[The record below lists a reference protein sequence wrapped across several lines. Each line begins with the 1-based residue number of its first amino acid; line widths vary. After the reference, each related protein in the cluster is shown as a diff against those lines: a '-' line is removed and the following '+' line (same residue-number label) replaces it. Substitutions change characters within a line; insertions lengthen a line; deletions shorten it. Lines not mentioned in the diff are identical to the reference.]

1 MAKVFEL
8 NHPLVKQKLTLL
20 RDKETK
26 YKPFRELAKEI
37 TILVAYEAM
46 KGLEVSEVD
55 VETPLAKTTGY
66 KIKNDIVIVP
76 VLRAGVGML
85 DGVLNLAPK
94 SKVGFVGMYRDSRT
108 KEPIA
113 YYEKLPENLNDPFF
127 FVIDPMVATGGSLI
141 ATIDLIKKYGHKK
154 ISIISILAAPEGIKA
169 VHDAHPDVTIFTGV
183 VDQCLNEKKYIVPG
197 LGDAGDRLF
206 GTK

>member
-1 MAKVFEL
+1 MHYEL
-8 NHPLVKQKLTLL
+8 NHPLVKQKITLL
-20 RDKETK
+20 RDVETK
-26 YKPFRELAKEI
+26 YKQFRELAKEI
-37 TILVAYEAM
+37 TILVAFEAM
-46 KGLEVSEVD
+46 KDLEVEETTVI
-55 VETPLAKTTGY
+55 TPLVETTGY

-94 SKVGFVGMYRDSRT
+94 ARVGFIGMYRDHKT

-113 YYEKLPENLNDPFF
+113 YYEKLPEDLVDPYF

-141 ATIDLIKKYGHKK
+141 ATIDLIKKKGHKK
-154 ISIISILAAPEGIKA
+154 ISIISILSAPEGISA
-169 VHDAHPDVTIFTGV
+169 VNDAHPDVKIFTGV
-183 VDQCLNEKKYIVPG
+183 VDERLNENKYIVPG

>member
-1 MAKVFEL
+1 MHYEL
-8 NHPLVKQKLTLL
+8 DHPLMKQKMTLL

-26 YKPFRELAKEI
+26 FKQFRELAKEI
-37 TILVAYEAM
+37 TILVAFEAM
-46 KGLEVSEVD
+46 KDLEVEETRV
-55 VETPLAKTTGY
+55 VTPLVETTGY

-94 SKVGFVGMYRDSRT
+94 ARVGFIGMYRDSKT
-108 KEPIA
+108 KEAIA
-113 YYEKLPENLNDPFF
+113 YYEKLPEDLKNPYF

-141 ATIDLIKKYGHKK
+141 ATIDLIKKKGHKK
-154 ISIISILAAPEGIKA
+154 ISIISILSAPEGIAA
-169 VHDAHPDVTIFTGV
+169 VNKAHPDVKIFTGV
-183 VDQCLNEKKYIVPG
+183 VDEKLDENKYIVPG

>member
-1 MAKVFEL
+1 MYIEI

-26 YKPFRELAKEI
+26 VKQFRELAKEI

-46 KGLEVSEVD
+46 KDLEVEKVD
-55 VETPLAKTTGY
+55 VTTPIAKTTGY

-94 SKVGFVGMYRDSRT
+94 ARVGFIGMYRDSKS

-113 YYEKLPENLNDPFF
+113 YYEKLPEDLVEPYF

-141 ATIDLIKKYGHKK
+141 ATIDLIKKKGHKK
-154 ISIISILAAPEGIKA
+154 IVIISILSAPEGIKA
-169 VHDAHPDVTIFTGV
+169 VNDAHPDVKIFTGV
-183 VDQCLNEKKYIVPG
+183 VDEGLNEKKYIVPG

>member
-1 MAKVFEL
+1 MLYEL

-20 RDKETK
+20 RDRDTK
-26 YKPFRELAKEI
+26 FKQFRELAKEI

-46 KGLEVSEVD
+46 KNLEVIETKVT
-55 VETPLAKTTGY
+55 TPLAETIGY

-85 DGVLNLAPK
+85 DGVLNLVPK
-94 SKVGFVGMYRDSRT
+94 ARVGFIGMYRDSRT

-113 YYEKLPENLNDPFF
+113 YYEKLPADLILPYF

-141 ATIDLIKKYGHKK
+141 ATIDLIKKNDFKK
-154 ISIISILAAPEGIKA
+154 ISIISILSAPEGISA
-169 VHDAHPDVTIFTGV
+169 VNKAHPDVKIFTGV
-183 VDQCLNEKKYIVPG
+183 VDEYLNDKKYIVPG

>member
-1 MAKVFEL
+1 MYVEI
-8 NHPLVKQKLTLL
+8 NHPLIKQKMTLL

-26 YKPFRELAKEI
+26 VKQFRELAKEI

-46 KGLEVSEVD
+46 KDLEVEKVD
-55 VETPLAKTTGY
+55 VTTPIAKTTGY

-94 SKVGFVGMYRDSRT
+94 ARVGFIGMYRDSKT

-113 YYEKLPENLNDPFF
+113 YYEKLPENLVDPYF

-141 ATIDLIKKYGHKK
+141 ATIDLIKKKGHRK
-154 ISIISILAAPEGIKA
+154 ISIISILSAPEGISA
-169 VHDAHPDVTIFTGV
+169 VNEAHPDVKIFTGV
-183 VDQCLNEKKYIVPG
+183 VDEGLNEEKYIVPG